1 MKIDLTGRIALVTG
15 STAGIGKAIAAM
27 LVRAG
32 AEVIV
37 NGINATRV
45 SVVRVFEATGQLN

>member
-32 AEVIV
+32 AELS
-37 NGINATRV
+37 GPLLRDTRV
-45 SVVRVFEATGQLN
+45 RARDRHHVRG